1 MGNGLIGFSA
11 SHLVLAIVIAILG
24 YLFDV
29 FWFYDLFNT
38 ALSLFVAYL
47 AACLLLYLYR
57 ELGVKKAPE
66 QIVVAFD
73 AGGVYFD
80 GSMLTP
86 HFEPREGFNEL
97 IAELKARGHKVVMF
111 TNQNKTISDMIA
123 ERYGLND
130 VFDAIFSSGEIKIAK
145 PATEAF
151 EAVLGKL
158 GIKPENFVFVDDAKA
173 NVEGAKQIGARGVV
187 FESLEQLTAEFA
199 KMGIL

>member
-1 MGNGLIGFSA
+1 MGNSIIGFSA
-11 SHLVLAIVIAILG
+11 SHIILAVVIAILG
-24 YLFDV
+24 YLFDF
-29 FWFYDLFNT
+29 FWFHDIIN
-38 ALSLFVAYL
+38 ASVSIL
-47 AACLLLYLYR
+47 AAYVAASVLIYAYR

-66 QIVVAFD
+66 QTVVAFD

-97 IAELKARGHKVVMF
+97 IAELKGRGHKVVMF

-123 ERYGLND
+123 EKYGLNE

-158 GIKPENFVFVDDAKA
+158 GVKPENFVFVDDAKA

-199 KMGIL
+199 KMGVL